1 MSADTLTADERLVQF
16 CKRAEEARQ
25 AWREAHPR
33 EAAMIDAQE
42 RQDRRR
48 LAECAEEI
56 RDGME
61 RSDRA
66 ARRQD
71 FANADMWWR
80 GARKSAQEYEAAR
93 LRLGMSRRE
102 AYEVAPVSYH

>member
-1 MSADTLTADERLVQF
+1 MSADTPTEDLLRALERA
-16 CKRAEEARQ
+16 AEERQ

-33 EAAMIDAQE
+33 EAAMIDSRE

-56 RDGME
+56 RDAME
-61 RSDRA
+61 RSNRA

-102 AYEVAPVSYH
+102 AYEAAPVSYH

>member
-16 CKRAEEARQ
+16 CKRAKEARQ

-42 RQDRRR
+42 RQDRRQ
-48 LAECAEEI
+48 LVEQAGKI
-56 RDGME
+56 HDSME
-61 RSDRA
+61 RSNRA

-71 FANADMWWR
+71 FANADMWWWT
-80 GARKSAQEYEAAR
+80 ARTAASRYEAAR
-93 LRLGMSRRE
+93 HRLGMSRRE
-102 AYEVAPVSYH
+102 AYEAAPVSYH